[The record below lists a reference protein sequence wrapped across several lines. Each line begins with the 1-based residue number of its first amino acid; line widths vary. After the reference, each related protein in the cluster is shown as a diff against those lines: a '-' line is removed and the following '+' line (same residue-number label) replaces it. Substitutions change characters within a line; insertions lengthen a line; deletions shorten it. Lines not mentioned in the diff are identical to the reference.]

1 MCQIFQASPIHEEKT
16 LQRTAPIDGPLRWTA
31 GNPKG
36 HAETSVNGVNF
47 GVSVWLS
54 FGQPRH
60 GSAFAE
66 KAPVQI
72 RDVQAVL
79 SAITLQVRGPGAGG
93 VPELNDK
100 LLLP

>member
-47 GVSVWLS
+47 GVS
-54 FGQPRH
+54 
-60 GSAFAE
+60 AFAE